1 MSGDDFDNENN
12 ADWSSEEELEF
23 DPAIKRVLKE
33 DVAEIESYNMLGA
46 RRERLFRKIGFDSRG
61 IEVKS
66 TNFAL
71 EFVIDSA
78 QGAYKILSTPV
89 WVSGMAT
96 AVFCLA
102 FVLTLQM
109 QPSNLDIYSDV
120 YSIQDAI
127 VMRSS
132 ADSQPM
138 KITATVIDPAKEV
151 SIWQK
156 KLVDKKIEYHFTYK
170 EDGVIELVF
179 LNSVGSQK
187 LVKDL
192 LGADISGS
200 KVVLTLSPEV
210 LVQ

>member
-1 MSGDDFDNENN
+1 MSEDDFDKETN
-12 ADWSSEEELEF
+12 ADWSSEENLEF
-23 DPAIKRVLKE
+23 DPVIKRILKE
-33 DVAEIESYNMLGA
+33 DVAEIERYAMPDA
-46 RRERLFRKIGFDSRG
+46 RRDRLFKKIGFDSTD

-66 TNFAL
+66 TNLAL
-71 EFVIDSA
+71 EFVIDTA
-78 QGAYKILSTPV
+78 HGAYKILSTPV
-89 WVSGMAT
+89 WVSGMTT

-138 KITATVIDPAKEV
+138 KITAAVIDPVREV

-170 EDGVIELVF
+170 EGGVIELVF

-200 KVVLTLSPEV
+200 KVVLTLYPKV
-210 LVQ
+210 TVQ